1 MDRLDL
7 KRRLIE
13 RCRQLQQES
22 IDNTRAEMEDA
33 QDSAYEHQPRDQYDS
48 YRDQMMGKRDMFAKQ
63 LQQSLE
69 QLKMLDKIDP
79 TKKINAVDVGAV
91 IMTGDQKIFVS
102 IGLGKFEFDNEIW
115 FAISPFVPFFH
126 ALRGHKKGD
135 TITFRDKKIV
145 ILDVF

>member
-22 IDNTRAEMEDA
+22 IANTRAEMEDA

-63 LQQSLE
+63 LTQSLE

-79 TKKINAVDVGAV
+79 LKKITAVDVGAV
-91 IMTGDQKIFVS
+91 IITEDQKIFVS
-102 IGLGKFEFDNEIW
+102 IGLGKFELDSEIW

-135 TITFRDKKIV
+135 TLQFRDKKIV

>member
-1 MDRLDL
+1 MNREAL
-7 KRRLIE
+7 KKRLIE
-13 RCRQLQQES
+13 RCKQLQQES
-22 IDNTRAEMEDA
+22 IENVRAEMKDA

-63 LQQSLE
+63 LQQSLD

-79 TKKINAVDVGAV
+79 MKKITAVDVGAV
-91 IMTGDQKIFVS
+91 IITEDQKIFVS
-102 IGLGKFEFDNEIW
+102 IGLGKFEFDNETW

-126 ALRGHKKGD
+126 ALHGHKKGD
-135 TITFRDKKIV
+135 TIHFRDRKIV

>member
-1 MDRLDL
+1 MDRAEL
-7 KRRLIE
+7 KKKLIE

-63 LQQSLE
+63 LQQFLD

-79 TKKINAVDVGAV
+79 FKPIDKIDFGSV
-91 IMTGDQKIFVS
+91 IITEDQRIFVS
-102 IGLGKFEFDNEIW
+102 IGIGKFELDNKTW

-126 ALRGHKKGD
+126 SLRGHKAGD
-135 TITFRDKKIV
+135 VISFRDKKIK
-145 ILDVF
+145 ILEAF

>member
-13 RCRQLQQES
+13 RCRKLQQES

-48 YRDQMMGKRDMFAKQ
+48 YRDQMMSKRDMFAKQ

-69 QLKMLDKIDP
+69 QLKMLDTIDA

-91 IMTGDQKIFVS
+91 IITGDQKIFVC
-102 IGLGKFEFDNEIW
+102 IGLGKFELDNEIW

-135 TITFRDKKIV
+135 AIMFREKKIV

>member
-13 RCRQLQQES
+13 RCRKLQQES

-48 YRDQMMGKRDMFAKQ
+48 YRDQMMSKRDMFAKQ

-69 QLKMLDKIDP
+69 QLKMLDTIDA

-91 IMTGDQKIFVS
+91 IITGDQKIFVC
-102 IGLGKFEFDNEIW
+102 IGLGKFELDNEIW

-135 TITFRDKKIV
+135 TIMFREKKIV